1 MNIFSPGEALTPEG
15 RTNGGQVSEAAPTLA
30 QPAELAAPYLAAS
43 KPAARVWPA
52 SLPSHLGRILV
63 SKAMTFVLAA
73 VALAVGLSTFVI
85 LARGSPLGLRS
96 GTGTALVLANIS
108 ALLLLGA
115 VLAGRLT
122 RVWVERRRGS
132 AGSQL
137 HVRLV
142 LLFSGVAVAPT
153 ILVACFAV
161 AFFHFGIQAWFNDP
175 VRTALAESL
184 QVSHGY
190 LEEHRDT
197 IRSDALEMAN
207 DLANAGQFLAADPS
221 VFVNVL
227 DTQTTL
233 RGLTEA
239 VIYEPNTGQIL
250 AAAGLFVGFGV
261 DPPPT
266 SVSQQALAGDVVV
279 INGGDGTRVR
289 AVARL
294 NATPP
299 LLLMIGR
306 PVDPQ
311 ILGYMTRTEQ
321 AVSEYQRL
329 DQSRSWLQ
337 IAFAWIFAVVALLVL
352 VAAALIGLVMA
363 NQIARPIG
371 TLINAT
377 ERVRGG
383 DLGVRV
389 TESQTRDELAGL
401 SRAFNRMTG
410 QLAAQRA
417 ELMEAY
423 SQIDGR
429 RRFTE
434 TVLAGVSAGVIG
446 LDARGR
452 IELPNRAAAEL
463 LGIDLLS
470 ALGRDIDEVVP
481 EFADLIAAA
490 RAAPERPR
498 TEEVKIG
505 PPNKPRTLLVRMGA
519 ELTSG
524 RVNGFVVTFDDITE
538 LQLAQRKAA
547 WADVARRIAHEIKNP
562 LTPIQLAAE
571 RLKRRFTKEITSDP
585 ETFGQCADT
594 IIRHVGDIGRMVD
607 EFSAFARMPQP
618 VIRPENL
625 GLIVRETLVLQKTAM
640 PRIAWSSDIPERGPI
655 VPCDRRMMRQALTN
669 LLRNA
674 ADAVGMRARDDGGA
688 GAIAVSVAESNG
700 LVSVKVTDDGIGL
713 PREDRARLTEPYVT
727 HKPKGTGL
735 GLAIVKKI
743 MEDHGG
749 QVILDDRPDGPGTVA
764 TLVLP
769 AAMQDAAETNQPANA
784 PGKVNSSGASVPR
797 VSPSG
802 ASPPEARPFGARSS
816 EAWGGWSGEAGTGT
830 APARPPEGHPPDEYQ
845 PDGYHVETHPTGTRH
860 GV

>member
-1 MNIFSPGEALTPEG
+1 MNIFSPRHTLIADLPGLTQPSQPGALISRAG
-15 RTNGGQVSEAAPTLA
+15 
-30 QPAELAAPYLAAS
+30 
-43 KPAARVWPA
+43 K
-52 SLPSHLGRILV
+52 ILV
-63 SKAMTFVLAA
+63 GKTVTIVLAA
-73 VALAVGLSTFVI
+73 IALAVGLATFII
-85 LARGSPLGLRS
+85 LARGSPLGLQPGV
-96 GTGTALVLANIS
+96 GTTLVLANIS
-108 ALLLLGA
+108 VLLLLGA
-115 VLAGRLT
+115 ILAGRLT

-175 VRTALAESL
+175 VRTSLAESL
-184 QVSHGY
+184 QVARGY
-190 LEEHRDT
+190 LEEHRNN

-207 DLANAGQFLAADPS
+207 DLGRAGQFIAADPS

-227 DTQTTL
+227 ESQTAL

-239 VIYEPNTGQIL
+239 VIYEPNTGQIF

-261 DPPPT
+261 DQPPPD
-266 SVSQQALAGDVVV
+266 VSDQALRGDVAV
-279 INGGDGTRVR
+279 INAGDGTRVR

-294 NATPP
+294 NSTPT

-311 ILGYMTRTEQ
+311 ILGYMSRTEQ

-329 DQSRSWLQ
+329 DESRSWLQ

-352 VAAALIGLVMA
+352 LAAALIGLVMA

-371 TLINAT
+371 TLINAA

-389 TESQTRDELAGL
+389 TEARTGDELAGL

-410 QLAAQRA
+410 QLAAQRS

-423 SQIDGR
+423 GQIDGR

-452 IELPNRAAAEL
+452 IELPNRTAAEL
-463 LGIDLLS
+463 LEVDLL
-470 ALGRDIDEVVP
+470 AAIGRDLAEVVP
-481 EFADLIAAA
+481 EFAGLIHEAQSG
-490 RAAPERPR
+490 PERAR
-498 TEEVKIG
+498 TAEAQIG
-505 PPNKPRTLLVRMGA
+505 PPSRRRTLLVRIGA
-519 ELTSG
+519 EMTAA
-524 RVNGFVVTFDDITE
+524 RTDGFVVTFDDITE
-538 LQLAQRKAA
+538 LQSAQRKAA

-571 RLKRRFTKEITSDP
+571 RLKRRFAKEITSDP
-585 ETFGQCADT
+585 ETFAMCADT

-618 VIRPENL
+618 VIKPEDV
-625 GLIVRETLVLQKTAM
+625 GQIARETLILQKTAL
-640 PRIAWSSDIPERGPI
+640 PGIAWVSDIPPRGP
-655 VPCDRRMMRQALTN
+655 VAPCDRRMMRQAITN

-674 ADAVGMRARDDGGA
+674 ADAVAMRDGA
-688 GAIAVSVAESNG
+688 GMIAVSVGESNG
-700 LVSVKVTDDGIGL
+700 LVSVRVLDDGIGL

-743 MEDHGG
+743 MEDHAGR
-749 QVILDDRPDGPGTVA
+749 VTLDDRPDGPGTVA
-764 TLVLP
+764 ALVLP
-769 AAMQDAAETNQPANA
+769 AAGA
-784 PGKVNSSGASVPR
+784 PG
-797 VSPSG
+797 
-802 ASPPEARPFGARSS
+802 
-816 EAWGGWSGEAGTGT
+816 
-830 APARPPEGHPPDEYQ
+830 
-845 PDGYHVETHPTGTRH
+845 
-860 GV
+860 